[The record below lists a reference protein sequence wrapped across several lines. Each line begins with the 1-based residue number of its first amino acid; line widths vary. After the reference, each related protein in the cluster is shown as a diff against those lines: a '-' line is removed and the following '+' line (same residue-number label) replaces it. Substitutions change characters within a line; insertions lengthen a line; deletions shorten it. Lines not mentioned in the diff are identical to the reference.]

1 MGFFHR
7 WKYLLAAVVVILVAF
22 VVTSIFDVLAAV
34 VNLRFYSTAAFIT
47 IFGVGGIFAGLICYV
62 TSIGL
67 APEKNESARWSIIAV
82 MIGSGLLF
90 FFPLATVEG
99 GEYEAAFKS
108 FGVTLALSSLLFM
121 KGKIN

>member
-22 VVTSIFDVLAAV
+22 VATSIFDVVAAV

-47 IFGVGGIFAGLICYV
+47 IFGVGGIFAGLISYV

-121 KGKIN
+121 KGKID